1 MTTVSA
7 SVSVETLRSLVS
19 SARVV
24 LSAMKVG
31 DGYDIAVVR
40 GYIRGLEDAIDGKIG
55 RWG

>member
-1 MTTVSA
+1 VTTVSA